1 MNIVVIGGGIA
12 GISIAAE
19 LSRAHD
25 VTLLE
30 MEQQLAHHTT
40 GRSAALYLS
49 SYGNTH
55 VQTLTRESFDIYTEL
70 SKEYGYPLLTPR
82 DMVQILDHYQLH
94 ELDETLAKHPTME
107 IISIDTLRKMA
118 PYINHDLVGAVLHD
132 ESGYDIEV
140 AGLHQTY
147 VRRFAANGGVI
158 EKSNEV
164 TEITFNSNGSSKVRT
179 PHQTFHADLIVNA
192 SGAWGNV
199 VAERAQCANIPLMP
213 LRRTIFT
220 SKLSQPFEPGP
231 MVLRHPEEFYFRV
244 DRGTVLGS
252 PADETPSVPCDAQPE
267 EIDVAMAIEAINEF
281 TTLNIRSVES
291 TWAGLRTFTSD
302 KSPAMGSN
310 SDQPSFFW
318 FCGQG
323 GYGIQMAPKL
333 ATLAADVINNNVKA
347 ADTALALQ
355 LSPQRFS
362 PYQSLVST

>member
-1 MNIVVIGGGIA
+1 MNIIVIGGGIA

-19 LSRAHD
+19 LSRDHA

-30 MEQQLAHHTT
+30 MEKQLAHHTT
-40 GRSAALYLS
+40 GRSAALYLG
-49 SYGNTH
+49 SYGNSNI
-55 VQTLTRESFDIYTEL
+55 QTLTRESFDIYTEL
-70 SKEYGYPLLTPR
+70 SNEYGYPLLTPR
-82 DMVQILDHYQLH
+82 GMVQILDHQQLH
-94 ELDETLAKHPTME
+94 EVDETLAKHPTME
-107 IISIDTLRKMA
+107 IISIDELREIA
-118 PYINHDLVGAVLHD
+118 PYIRHELVGAVLHD
-132 ESGYDIEV
+132 QSGYDIDV

-147 VRRFAANGGVI
+147 VRRFTSNGGVI

-164 TEITFNSNGSSKVRT
+164 TKITFNTNGTSEVRT
-179 PHQTFHADLIVNA
+179 PHLTFHADLIVNA
-192 SGAWGNV
+192 SGAWGNII
-199 VAERAQCANIPLMP
+199 AERAQCATIPLMP

-220 SKLSQPFEPGP
+220 SKLSQSYEPGP

-252 PADETPSVPCDAQPE
+252 PADETPSIPCDAQPE

-302 KSPAMGSN
+302 KSPAMGCN
-310 SDQPSFFW
+310 SDQSHFFW

-333 ATLAADVINNNVKA
+333 ATLAADVINNKINT
-347 ADTALALQ
+347 ADASLALQ

-362 PYQSLVST
+362 THP

>member
-1 MNIVVIGGGIA
+1 MVKAVKIVVIGGGIA

-19 LSRAHD
+19 LSRDHD

-40 GRSAALYLS
+40 GRSAALYLG
-49 SYGNTH
+49 SYGNSNI
-55 VQTLTRESFDIYTEL
+55 QTLTRKSFDIYTEL
-70 SKEYGYPLLTPR
+70 SNEYGYPLLSPR
-82 DMVQILDHYQLH
+82 GMVQILDHQQLH

-107 IISIDTLRKMA
+107 VISIDALRDIA
-118 PYINHDLVGAVLHD
+118 PYVKHDLVGAVLHD
-132 ESGYDIEV
+132 NSGYDIEV

-147 VRRFAANGGVI
+147 VRRFTANGGTI
-158 EKSNEV
+158 EKSSEV
-164 TEITFNSNGSSKVRT
+164 SEITFNSNGTSEVRT
-179 PHQTFHADLIVNA
+179 SHQKHHADLVVNA

-199 VAERAQCANIPLMP
+199 VAERAGCATIPLTP

-220 SKLSQPFEPGP
+220 SKLSQSYAPGP
-231 MVLRHPEEFYFRV
+231 MVLRHPEEFYFRI

-252 PADETPSVPCDAQPE
+252 PADETPSIPCDAKPE
-267 EIDVAMAIEAINEF
+267 EIDVAVAIEAINEF

-291 TWAGLRTFTSD
+291 AWAGLRTFTSD
-302 KSPAMGSN
+302 RSPAVGSN
-310 SDQPSFFW
+310 PDQPHFFW

-333 ATLAADVINNNVKA
+333 AVLAADVINRRANA
-347 ADTALALQ
+347 ADTSLAMQ

-362 PYQSLVST
+362 SHP

>member
-1 MNIVVIGGGIA
+1 MNIIVIGGGIA

-19 LSRAHD
+19 LSRDHA

-40 GRSAALYLS
+40 GRSAALYLG
-49 SYGNTH
+49 SYGNSNI
-55 VQTLTRESFDIYTEL
+55 QTLTRESFDIYTEL
-70 SKEYGYPLLTPR
+70 SSEYDYPLLTPR
-82 DMVQILDHYQLH
+82 GMVQILDHQQLH
-94 ELDETLAKHPTME
+94 ELDATLTKHPSME
-107 IISIDTLRKMA
+107 IISIDELREMA
-118 PYINHDLVGAVLHD
+118 PYIKLDQVGAVLHD
-132 ESGYDIEV
+132 QSGYDIEV

-147 VRRFAANGGVI
+147 VRRFTANGGVI

-164 TEITFNSNGSSKVRT
+164 TEITFNSNGTSEVCT
-179 PHQTFHADLIVNA
+179 PHSTFHADLIVNA

-199 VAERAQCANIPLMP
+199 IAHRAQCATIPLMP

-220 SKLSQPFEPGP
+220 SKLSQSYEPGP

-252 PADETPSVPCDAQPE
+252 PADETPSIPCDAKPE

-281 TTLNIRSVES
+281 TTLSIRSVES

-302 KSPAMGSN
+302 KSPVIGSN
-310 SDQPSFFW
+310 FDESHFFW

-333 ATLAADVINNNVKA
+333 ASLAADVINNTVKA
-347 ADTALALQ
+347 ADASLASQ

-362 PYQSLVST
+362 THL

>member
-19 LSRAHD
+19 LSRNHA

-30 MEQQLAHHTT
+30 MDQQLAHHTT
-40 GRSAALYLS
+40 GRSAALYLG
-49 SYGNTH
+49 SYGNSDI
-55 VQTLTRESFDIYTEL
+55 QTLTRESFDIYTEL
-70 SKEYGYPLLTPR
+70 SHEYGYPLLTPR
-82 DMVQILDHYQLH
+82 RMVQILDHHQLH

-107 IISIDTLRKMA
+107 IISIDELREIA
-118 PYINHDLVGAVLHD
+118 PYIRHELVGAVLHD
-132 ESGYDIEV
+132 QSGYDIEV

-147 VRRFAANGGVI
+147 VRRFTSNGGVI
-158 EKSNEV
+158 EKSHEV
-164 TEITFNSNGSSKVRT
+164 TEITFNAKGTSEVRT
-179 PHQTFHADLIVNA
+179 PHQTLHADLVVNA

-199 VAERAQCANIPLMP
+199 IAERAQCATIPLTP

-220 SKLSQPFEPGP
+220 SKLGDTYEPGP
-231 MVLRHPEEFYFRV
+231 MILRHPEEFYFRV

-252 PADETPSVPCDAQPE
+252 PADETPSIPCDAQPE

-302 KSPAMGSN
+302 KSPAMGCN
-310 SDQPSFFW
+310 SDHPHFFW

-333 ATLAADVINNNVKA
+333 ATLAADVINNRINT
-347 ADTALALQ
+347 ADASLALQ

-362 PYQSLVST
+362 THP